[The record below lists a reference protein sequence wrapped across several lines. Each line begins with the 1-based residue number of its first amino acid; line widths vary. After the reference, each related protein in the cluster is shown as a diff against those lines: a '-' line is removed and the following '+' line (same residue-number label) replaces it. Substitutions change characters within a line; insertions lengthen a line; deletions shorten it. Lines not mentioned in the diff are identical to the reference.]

1 MGTHSKKY
9 FDLSTTHFKNLYA
22 KQKNEINPNNL
33 EDIFK
38 YSKDINNFGEF
49 CRGYEEK
56 ILINEKNE
64 KFNHKHMIFFSN
76 FDFKRLYVSK
86 HILIDGTYVFPSG
99 FVQTI
104 IILYYDYIVFKFIP
118 SIYILI
124 NNKNTIGYE
133 HAFRDINEYIIKY
146 KSKIKE
152 ELQWETYTSDFELAL
167 SL

>member
-1 MGTHSKKY
+1 
-9 FDLSTTHFKNLYA
+9 
-22 KQKNEINPNNL
+22 
-33 EDIFK
+33 
-38 YSKDINNFGEF
+38 
-49 CRGYEEK
+49 
-56 ILINEKNE
+56 
-64 KFNHKHMIFFSN
+64 MIFFSN

-124 NNKNTIGYE
+124 NNKITIGNE
-133 HAFRDINEYIIKY
+133 HAFRDIKEYIIKY
-146 KSKIKE
+146 KSKNKE

-167 SL
+167 TLWSKQCHEPMTFKYGNIFLLIPHLESIKVNK